1 MTKLILE
8 AHMNINFIDSND
20 WKHVRD
26 EQLANFFYGCL
37 TFGGDKLA
45 QDCINKWNARYNEI
59 NSLFYCKENT
69 SNFPSLQNPTSA
81 VPEQIITPIYNLLK
95 HKNVPWGKMSP
106 QFFKDLEAENFVMLS
121 DLAYDIMMY
130 SVKEGNKDLM
140 DYLIP
145 KLDFQ
150 NIRRL
155 KHISRFISNQVN
167 RELLQYFM
175 HHPDL
180 QPHKEQVFSTAL
192 LWGAAYNNTN
202 IMDYLQS
209 LKNGELDYFS
219 KKAYSLIDENPNI
232 VTIRTK
238 EGDLGGREE
247 VLARL
252 QYYKLAY
259 VVPNKEGVKQ
269 KAKI

>member
-1 MTKLILE
+1 
-8 AHMNINFIDSND
+8 MNIHFIDSND

-26 EQLANFFYGCL
+26 EELANFFYGCL
-37 TFGGDKLA
+37 TFGGDQLA
-45 QDCINKWNARYNEI
+45 QDCLNKWNARYGEI
-59 NSLFYCKENT
+59 NSLFYCKENI
-69 SNFPSLQNPTSA
+69 SHFPTLQNATEP
-81 VPEQIITPIYNLLK
+81 VKEQIITPIYNLLK
-95 HKNVPWGKMSP
+95 HKNVPWGKMLP
-106 QFFKDLEAENFVMLS
+106 QFFKDLEVENFVMLS

-130 SVKEGNKDLM
+130 SIKEANKDLM

-150 NIRRL
+150 NTRRL
-155 KHISRFISNQVN
+155 KHISRMMTNKVNN

-175 HHPDL
+175 HQPDL
-180 QPHKEQVFSTAL
+180 QPYKENIFATAL
-192 LWGAAYNNTN
+192 LWGGTYNNTSV
-202 IMDYLQS
+202 IDYLHS
-209 LKNGELDYFS
+209 LKNGYLEIFS
-219 KKAYSLIDENPNI
+219 KKAHSLIIDNPNI

-238 EGDLGGREE
+238 DGDLGSKEE

-259 VVPNKEGVKQ
+259 VVPNKEGIKQ